1 MKRAVGSS
9 AILEQSRSAKSG
21 RYLTCVSGLNGI
33 ARYVQAQR
41 RFGHL
46 PHTLIIVC
54 LLLASC
60 GNPTVQTPVPQNS
73 PQTTVALTNKSVADA
88 DLAAVKTVI
97 ALRDAGK
104 LSQANTDS
112 IENWL
117 AIVAHADRSIGLI
130 LAKPESWDAQK
141 KEIFTLL
148 ATVTAPTV
156 AGTIDPGAQAI
167 ITQVMTLVNQLK
179 VMVAP

>member
-1 MKRAVGSS
+1 MKRAVL
-9 AILEQSRSAKSG
+9 ILVA
-21 RYLTCVSGLNGI
+21 
-33 ARYVQAQR
+33 A
-41 RFGHL
+41 F
-46 PHTLIIVC
+46 
-54 LLLASC
+54 LLSC
-60 GNPTVQTPVPQNS
+60 GNPVATTPPPVNS

-130 LAKPESWDAQK
+130 LANNETWDAQK
-141 KEIFTLL
+141 KEILTLL
-148 ATVTAPTV
+148 TTITAPAV
-156 AGTIDPGAQAI
+156 AGTIDPGAQVI
-167 ITQVMTLVNQLK
+167 ITQIMTLVNQLK